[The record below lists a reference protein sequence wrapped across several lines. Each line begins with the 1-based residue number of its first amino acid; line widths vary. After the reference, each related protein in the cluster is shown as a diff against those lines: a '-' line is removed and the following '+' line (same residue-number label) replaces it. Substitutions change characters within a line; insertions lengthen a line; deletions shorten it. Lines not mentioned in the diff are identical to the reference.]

1 MRQNLLPTDGT
12 VASTPLVMAATW
24 LITTLILY
32 LVFRLAGCEKGLKK
46 YFSMVA
52 YISIISVI
60 GQLLHGLYIY
70 FTGDIMAV
78 QVTSLAS
85 LINADAVGNFVYG
98 IATNVEVFNIWTYIL
113 YGIGFVYTGGAKKR
127 GAYIV
132 TALIFVIVTLVSA
145 SFLSYSSNLAE
156 IYNF

>member
-1 MRQNLLPTDGT
+1 MADNNLDFIFGFSPG
-12 VASTPLVMAATW
+12 
-24 LITTLILY
+24 
-32 LVFRLAGCEKGLKK
+32 RLRKGFEK

-113 YGIGFVYTGGAKKR
+113 YGLGLYRWCKSEELYCHSSHIRDSYTC
-127 GAYIV
+127 
-132 TALIFVIVTLVSA
+132 FSE
-145 SFLSYSSNLAE
+145 FLSYSSNLAE